1 MSDILPAD
9 EQRRMAAAID
19 AGLEPR
25 VRLDAEISEEAAEK
39 VADVLAAVAADL
51 EQRSGIAASWPL
63 VRVADL
69 LGAALAREPAP

>member
-1 MSDILPAD
+1 MPLLPAD
-9 EQRRMAAAID
+9 EARRMAEAID

-25 VRLDAEISEEAAEK
+25 LHLDAQISVEAAEK

-63 VRVADL
+63 VRLADV
-69 LGAALAREPAP
+69 LGAALDRRP